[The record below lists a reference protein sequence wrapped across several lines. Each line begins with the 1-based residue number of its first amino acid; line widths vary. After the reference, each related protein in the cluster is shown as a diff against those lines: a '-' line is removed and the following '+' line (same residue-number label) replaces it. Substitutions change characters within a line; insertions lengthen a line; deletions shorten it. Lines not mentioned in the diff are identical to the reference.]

1 MIPEN
6 MTFQSFIQFL
16 NQYATKK
23 GDMLAQSNA
32 SMPNR
37 MFRINGLDLSVDL
50 KGAFRE
56 FKMPMAS
63 LHVERVYSTASPTV
77 DKAGSVKLAL
87 DYDNIGNQ
95 AQYKKLQANDSFYTG
110 DVQFS
115 RFFLSWDAQAD
126 TSIDIV
132 VMIDMDYKAGS
143 AKTSI
148 VGAVNVQNT
157 ASSALYQRPPIPV
170 SRQGISAIN
179 TTSNYVIPAG
189 QYAIVQAYAQV
200 TAAASNGSVSI
211 GGTTIISLNSA
222 PTGYTG
228 VMTRTA
234 LAGETVSCVSG
245 GTGILVF
252 ASIELY
258 NNP

>member
-132 VMIDMDYKAGS
+132 VMIDMDYKAGA

-148 VGAVNVQNT
+148 VGTVNVQNT
-157 ASSALYQRPPIPV
+157 SATALYGKGQLPTSVQRLY
-170 SRQGISAIN
+170 RN
-179 TTSNYVIPAG
+179 TAGTSSYVIPVG
-189 QYAIVQAYAQV
+189 FYGLVSVQGSV
-200 TAAASNGSVSI
+200 TASGNGNLSV
-211 GGTTIISLNSA
+211 GGTNCFDMNG
-222 PTGYTG
+222 TGYFSSG
-228 VMTRTA
+228 AKIYAV
-234 LAGETVSCVSG
+234 AGETVSITNG
-245 GTGILVF
+245 AAGMLI
-252 ASIELY
+252 AAQIEVY
-258 NNP
+258 PI

>member
-50 KGAFRE
+50 KGTFQE

-77 DKAGSVKLAL
+77 DKAGYVKLAL

-115 RFFLSWDAQAD
+115 RFFLSWDVQTD

-132 VMIDMDYKAGS
+132 VMIDMDYKAGA

-148 VGAVNVQNT
+148 VGTVNVQNT
-157 ASSALYQRPPIPV
+157 SATALYQKPILPS
-170 SRQGISAIN
+170 SRQSIQAIN

-189 QYAIVQAYAQV
+189 QFGIVQCYAQV
-200 TAAASNGSVSI
+200 TVSSGASVTI
-211 GGTTIISLNSA
+211 GGITVLSLNSA
-222 PTGYTG
+222 PVGYSG
-228 VMTRTA
+228 VITRLA
-234 LAGETVSCVSG
+234 LAGETVSVVSG
-245 GTGILVF
+245 GTGVVTF

-258 NNP
+258 PI

>member
-50 KGAFRE
+50 KGMFKE

-63 LHVERVYSTASPTV
+63 LHVERIYSTASPTV

-115 RFFLSWDAQAD
+115 RFFLSWDVQAD

-148 VGAVNVQNT
+148 VGTVNVQNT
-157 ASSALYQRPPIPV
+157 SATAVYNRPVLPV
-170 SRQGISAIN
+170 SRQGIQAVN
-179 TTSNYVIPAG
+179 TTSNYVIPVG
-189 QYAIVQAYAQV
+189 QYAIVQCYVQV
-200 TAAASNGSVSI
+200 TASAGASISI
-211 GGTTIISLNSA
+211 GGVLVLSLSSA
-222 PTGYTG
+222 PVGYSG
-228 VMTRTA
+228 VMTRLA
-234 LAGETVSCVSG
+234 SAGETVSVVSG
-245 GTGILVF
+245 GTGVVAF

-258 NNP
+258 TV